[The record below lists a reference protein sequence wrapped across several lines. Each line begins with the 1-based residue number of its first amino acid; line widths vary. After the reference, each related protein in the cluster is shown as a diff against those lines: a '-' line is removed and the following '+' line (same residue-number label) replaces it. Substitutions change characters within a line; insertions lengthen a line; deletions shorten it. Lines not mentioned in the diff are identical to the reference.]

1 LRTDQATAQGMP
13 DPSFDLVLVLI
24 AAFAAGLI
32 DAMVGGGG
40 LVQLPALFAFYPTVA
55 PPTLLGTS
63 KLAGIFGTASAVW
76 RYAQRVT
83 IPWRALA
90 PLAIYV
96 LIASLGGAVIAT
108 RVAPEVFR
116 PLVPILLAVVLV
128 YTVWRKDL
136 GAGHAPRAF
145 SGRHHVIGALAI
157 TAIGFYDGFFGPGTG
172 SFLMLVFVR
181 CYGFDFLHA
190 GAAARVLNVATN
202 GAALFYFASRGYML
216 WSIGAAMA
224 VCNVAGSIAGT
235 RLALRGGS
243 ALVRKVFIGVV
254 SLLIVRT
261 AWVAVVGNSS

>member
-1 LRTDQATAQGMP
+1 MP
-13 DPSFDLVLVLI
+13 DLSFDLVLVLI

-76 RYAQRVT
+76 RYATRVA

-90 PLAIYV
+90 PLAVYV
-96 LIASLGGAVIAT
+96 LIASLGGAVLAT

-116 PLVPILLAVVLV
+116 PLVPIMLGAVLI

-145 SGRHHVIGALAI
+145 SGSHHVIGALAI

-190 GAAARVLNVATN
+190 GASARVLNVATN
-202 GAALFYFASRGYML
+202 GAALVYFASRGFML
-216 WSIGAAMA
+216 WYIGAAMA
-224 VCNVAGSIAGT
+224 VCNIAGSIAGT
-235 RLALRGGS
+235 RLAIRGGS
-243 ALVRKVFIGVV
+243 VLVRKVFIAVV
-254 SLLIVRT
+254 FLLIVRT
-261 AWVAVVGNSS
+261 AWMALVGSG